1 MDIFVAPYPI
11 LTQFECGSQVR
22 DFPLFAGQYTERKP
36 LDSSEYTG
44 LSSPV
49 TFHRKGWLGWQPL
62 ELPEMFEYA
71 AQRFLREFH
80 TPQNMSFDC
89 YSFACLAA
97 GLPLHHKGDMLAFW
111 EVERVRVPFI
121 IGRKIIF
128 LVDEN
133 RQRFG
138 HAALHIGN
146 NYYLSV
152 QGAGGSLSVSK
163 LRHLRRQYRR
173 SHPDILVARPKRE
186 MLASR

>member
-1 MDIFVAPYPI
+1 MDIFVAPYMI

-22 DFPLFAGQYTERKP
+22 DFPLFVGQPSEERQ
-36 LDSSEYTG
+36 LDSGEYTG
-44 LSSPV
+44 LDSLI
-49 TFHRKGWLGWQPL
+49 TFHRKGWRGWKPL
-62 ELPEMFEYA
+62 KLPEAFECA
-71 AQRFLREFH
+71 ARRFLAEFH
-80 TPQNMSFDC
+80 TPQDMSFDC

-97 GLPLHHKGDMLAFW
+97 GLPLHSKNYLEHFW
-111 EVERVRVPFI
+111 DIQRVSPLGVF
-121 IGRKIIF
+121 GSKIIF

-163 LRHLRRQYRR
+163 LCHLRRQYRQ
-173 SHPDILVARPKRE
+173 SHPDILIAQPKFE

>member
-1 MDIFVAPYPI
+1 MHD
-11 LTQFECGSQVR
+11 
-22 DFPLFAGQYTERKP
+22 
-36 LDSSEYTG
+36 
-44 LSSPV
+44 
-49 TFHRKGWLGWQPL
+49 
-62 ELPEMFEYA
+62 
-71 AQRFLREFH
+71 
-80 TPQNMSFDC
+80 
-89 YSFACLAA
+89 
-97 GLPLHHKGDMLAFW
+97 KGDMLAFW

-121 IGRKIIF
+121 VGRKIIF

-186 MLASR
+186 MLAFR